1 MAPDVPRP
9 SRSRVRTRGRVAC
22 ALAAL
27 LALSMP
33 VVVPSD
39 GQAAAPRI
47 GAADLHVQTILAHGD
62 REIDLSLSQTHDDCG
77 GTALK
82 GQLCLRYSVAAD
94 ETPIEV
100 GYGLIA
106 PSALKVSG
114 SSITLATNTA
124 AAPGFHLL
132 VGHGGVLSIR
142 WKEARGGRSMTAHRR
157 TSTLLPATVQGTVLG
172 YALTGAIVQADVLIY
187 K

>member
-9 SRSRVRTRGRVAC
+9 RRSPVCTRGRVAC

-39 GQAAAPRI
+39 GQAAGPRI
-47 GAADLHVQTILAHGD
+47 GAADLHVDTILADDD
-62 REIDLSLSQTHDDCG
+62 REINLSLSQTQGDCG
-77 GTALK
+77 GTALN
-82 GQLCLRYSVAAD
+82 GQICLRYSV
-94 ETPIEV
+94 EV
-100 GYGLIA
+100 DDTEVEAGYGVIA

-124 AAPGFHLL
+124 ADPGFHLP
-132 VGHGGVLSIR
+132 VGHGGALSIR
-142 WKEARGGRSMTAHRR
+142 WKEAPGARSMTAHGR

-172 YALTGAIVQADVLIY
+172 YALTGTIVQADVLIY